1 MHRSKIF
8 GETYYLNEVLGYLRE
23 QESLIG
29 RYMGHLDDEGPN
41 EEWDRK
47 VFWDYPGDEELR

>member
-1 MHRSKIF
+1 VHKGRLF
-8 GETYYLNEVLGYLRE
+8 GETFYLNEVLGYLRE

-41 EEWDRK
+41 
-47 VFWDYPGDEELR
+47 